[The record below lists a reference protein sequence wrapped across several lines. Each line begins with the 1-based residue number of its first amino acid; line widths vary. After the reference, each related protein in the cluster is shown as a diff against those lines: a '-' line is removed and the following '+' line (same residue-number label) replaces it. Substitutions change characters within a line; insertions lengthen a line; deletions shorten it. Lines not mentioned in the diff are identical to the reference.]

1 MAKFEIFSHTA
12 DIGVR
17 GRGKTIEEAFIMAA
31 MAMTS
36 VVTEPESIDPN
47 VTVEIS
53 CEAENLEFLLY
64 DWLNSIIFEMSTRK
78 MLFCEF
84 DIVITDHSLSGMIR
98 GEKVDPDKHDP
109 TVEIKG
115 ATLTELKVKKNG
127 EWIAQCIL
135 DV

>member
-1 MAKFEIFSHTA
+1 
-12 DIGVR
+12 
-17 GRGKTIEEAFIMAA
+17 
-31 MAMTS
+31 
-36 VVTEPESIDPN
+36 
-47 VTVEIS
+47 
-53 CEAENLEFLLY
+53 
-64 DWLNSIIFEMSTRK
+64 

-84 DIVITDHSLSGMIR
+84 DIVITDLSLSGMIR